1 MLARC
6 QQSLGRFDDA
16 ERAFKEAIRR
26 RPSFSD
32 AHNDL
37 AQLSWMRTGDISAAL
52 ANLEG
57 AILAAPHDIRLQV
70 LKAQVLENAGQA
82 DWAFAHLTSLASV
95 HSRNAFV
102 LTAASQMAAAIG
114 DGTASLALA
123 ERAVAAAP
131 NDAVAAIALITACLA
146 KDQPERASMLAES
159 MRRLAPMS
167 QHAIALQATAWRL
180 LGDPRYRALYDYEAF
195 VSTTWIDAPKGWPDR
210 DTYVADL
217 AVGLNSAH
225 NFRTHPFHQSIRHGT
240 QVPDIF
246 QQTHP
251 AVRALPEALDGAIM
265 RHIAALGH
273 GGDPLR
279 SRNTGAYAYQ
289 GAWSIRS
296 GAGGFHIDH
305 VHPEGW
311 LSSACYVEVPNVLNG
326 REGWLKFGQPGV
338 HTIPALEPEY
348 FVEPAPGKLVL
359 FPSYMWH
366 GTVPFTASANR
377 LTVAFDLS
385 PK

>member
-1 MLARC
+1 MSLDPKQLAAEAQTHKAAGQLDRAIALYRQAIAAAPASAVAEHNLAAALGDLGRWREAAPHIRQAFLKGIDAPESWLVLARC

-16 ERAFKEAIRR
+16 ERAFKEAICR

-146 KDQPERASMLAES
+146 KDQPERASMLA
-159 MRRLAPMS
+159 
-167 QHAIALQATAWRL
+167 Q
-180 LGDPRYRALYDYEAF
+180 
-195 VSTTWIDAPKGWPDR
+195 ID
-210 DTYVADL
+210 
-217 AVGLNSAH
+217 
-225 NFRTHPFHQSIRHGT
+225 
-240 QVPDIF
+240 
-246 QQTHP
+246 
-251 AVRALPEALDGAIM
+251 
-265 RHIAALGH
+265 AALGPNEPTRYRPASD
-273 GGDPLR
+273 GVAPSGR
-279 SRNTGAYAYQ
+279 SA
-289 GAWSIRS
+289 
-296 GAGGFHIDH
+296 
-305 VHPEGW
+305 
-311 LSSACYVEVPNVLNG
+311 L
-326 REGWLKFGQPGV
+326 PG
-338 HTIPALEPEY
+338 TL
-348 FVEPAPGKLVL
+348 
-359 FPSYMWH
+359 
-366 GTVPFTASANR
+366 
-377 LTVAFDLS
+377 
-385 PK
+385 